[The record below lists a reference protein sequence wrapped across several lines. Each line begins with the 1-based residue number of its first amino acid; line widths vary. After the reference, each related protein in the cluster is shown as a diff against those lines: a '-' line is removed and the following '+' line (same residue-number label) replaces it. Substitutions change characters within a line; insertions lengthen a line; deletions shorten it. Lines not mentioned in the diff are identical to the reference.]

1 MEDNRGDLRLVSEDE
16 MNREENKR
24 TSSLKAELPP
34 LENIIFRVQLGVYKE
49 IDEDFFDIDDLVP
62 FEGANGF
69 IHVFSGSFTT
79 YEEAAEH
86 RNEIYFLG
94 HDDAKVIALKDGAI
108 VNAEEYMDH
117 GKEESPIA
125 VFGEVTFQIQ
135 IGILG
140 DNIDEKILDPIMELD
155 GINISEMGDGL
166 TRYTVGNYTNLQ
178 SAMMKH
184 SEIEKAGF
192 ENTYI
197 IAFYNG
203 TQISL
208 KKAQELIG
216 F

>member
-1 MEDNRGDLRLVSEDE
+1 MEDNRGDLRVVSEDE
-16 MNREENKR
+16 MDREENKR
-24 TSSLKAELPP
+24 TSALKAELPP
-34 LENIIFRVQLGVYKE
+34 LENIIFRVQLGVYE
-49 IDEDFFDIDDLVP
+49 DVDADFFDLDDLVL

-69 IHVFSGSFTT
+69 THVFSGSFATF
-79 YEEAAEH
+79 EEATEH

-94 HDDAKVIALKDGAI
+94 HDDAKVIALKDGVI

-117 GKEESPIA
+117 GKEESAPAI
-125 VFGEVTFQIQ
+125 FGDVTFQIQ

-140 DNIDEKILDPIMELD
+140 DNVDEETLEPIMDLD
-155 GINISEMGDGL
+155 GINVAEMGDGL
-166 TRYTVGNYTNLQ
+166 IRYTVGNYTSLQ

-184 SEIEKAGF
+184 SAIEKAGF